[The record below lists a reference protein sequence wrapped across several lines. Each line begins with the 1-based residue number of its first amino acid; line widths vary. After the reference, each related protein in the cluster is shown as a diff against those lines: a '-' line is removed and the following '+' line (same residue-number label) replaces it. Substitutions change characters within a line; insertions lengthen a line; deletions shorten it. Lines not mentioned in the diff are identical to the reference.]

1 MVTFCKPIF
10 FRLQFFVETMQLFFF
25 LIPVLADDILILV
38 DKKGII
44 PEAASAL

>member
-25 LIPVLADDILILV
+25 LNTSFGGWHTYLV